1 MSLRLFRW
9 FPVAWALVACG
20 SLACGSTPE
29 PDPEVP
35 TAEPEVNVTKPKKEK
50 PKCET
55 FKENCLATADTQAK
69 IAGSESVL
77 IPPVGW
83 TFAQQSEYLV
93 TQVDGSAA
101 ALALAGFDASGPAEA
116 AAREAVYNKLLT
128 ALEIAPPERF
138 KKKFVPAWDKG
149 DVPGV
154 QRSNT
159 MKAGSMELKLL
170 QAEQP
175 AKRAGKP
182 GFLLVIM
189 TTDPAGKKIVGVAF
203 SPEADEE
210 SVNKISAALETIGP
224 GSY

>member
-1 MSLRLFRW
+1 MSFRLFRW
-9 FPVAWALVACG
+9 FPVAWTLM
-20 SLACGSTPE
+20 ACGSTPE
-29 PDPEVP
+29 PEPEVP
-35 TAEPEVNVTKPKKEK
+35 TSDVEVKPTKPKKEK

-77 IPPVGW
+77 IPPLGW

-116 AAREAVYNKLLT
+116 AARDAVYNKLLT

-138 KKKFVPAWDKG
+138 KKKFVPAWDKA
-149 DVPGV
+149 DVAGV

-159 MKAGSMELKLL
+159 MKVGSMELKLL

-182 GFLLVIM
+182 GFLLIIS